1 MKAFNQ
7 LPTDLQ
13 NESVYKYHQI
23 LFLKK
28 NELKIKFVFDKLL
41 SIFLLILFLPIFIFF
56 AIWIK
61 IDSQGPVFYRQ
72 LRITQYGKQF
82 YIFKFRTMVSNA
94 DKIGGLVTV
103 DGDSRITKVGQ
114 VIRKYRIDEIP
125 QLINVLRGEM
135 SFVGIRPEVER
146 YVLQYTDE
154 MKATLLLPAGITS
167 PASIMFR
174 AEDALMNEH
183 IAKGMTLDEA
193 YIQKVLP
200 EKMQHNLK
208 YIENFSFLYDL
219 KIIFETAIKV
229 FK

>member
-1 MKAFNQ
+1 MKEFNQ
-7 LPTDLQ
+7 LPTALQ
-13 NESVYKYHQI
+13 NDSVYKYHQ
-23 LFLKK
+23 LLLLKK
-28 NELKIKFVFDKLL
+28 RELRFKFLFDKLL
-41 SIFLLILFLPIFIFF
+41 SIFLLILFLPVFIFF
-56 AIWIK
+56 SIWIK

-94 DKIGGLVTV
+94 DKIGGLVTI
-103 DGDSRITKVGQ
+103 DGDTRITKVGK

-125 QLINVLRGEM
+125 QLINVLKGEM

-154 MKATLLLPAGITS
+154 MKATLLLPAGVTS
-167 PASIMFR
+167 PASIMFKT
-174 AEDALMNEH
+174 EDTLMNEY
-183 IAKGMTLDEA
+183 ITQGMTLDEA

-200 EKMQHNLK
+200 EKMQYNLK
-208 YIENFSFLYDL
+208 YIENFSFFYDL
-219 KIIFETAIKV
+219 KIILETAIKV